1 MTVATHI
8 RRLICLNVVAFD
20 PLRRRRVRSAA
31 KRLVPSKAWAT
42 KDSKADEI
50 ARIALLRVLFL
61 QHEAHRAARHRE
73 EEATAMLARASIE
86 TAISG
91 LFCIYVPGAEKLFEG
106 EMSKR
111 AKSLFSDFTKDIGM
125 PGILD
130 DALANIGSSKLPTV
144 ACMVEQIVAS
154 GGAPD
159 LGSLKT
165 NFYDQIS
172 TLYVHGG
179 PLGLIRHVHPRT
191 GATRGRPY
199 AAWSKRSAVHTSDA
213 MVGLLAASIAG
224 ENDADIAL
232 FRAYEEDHFR
242 VTWRPLAFVVRGV
255 LASHVDFRYILDT
268 LRAVRRL
275 RAKRKAGEPLTEADI
290 AELLTKLYMVTRLN
304 PDDPSLAPVEAALRA
319 KLHQNARDP

>member
-1 MTVATHI
+1 
-8 RRLICLNVVAFD
+8 
-20 PLRRRRVRSAA
+20 
-31 KRLVPSKAWAT
+31 
-42 KDSKADEI
+42 
-50 ARIALLRVLFL
+50 
-61 QHEAHRAARHRE
+61 
-73 EEATAMLARASIE
+73 
-86 TAISG
+86 
-91 LFCIYVPGAEKLFEG
+91 
-106 EMSKR
+106 
-111 AKSLFSDFTKDIGM
+111 
-125 PGILD
+125 
-130 DALANIGSSKLPTV
+130 
-144 ACMVEQIVAS
+144 
-154 GGAPD
+154 
-159 LGSLKT
+159 
-165 NFYDQIS
+165 
-172 TLYVHGG
+172 
-179 PLGLIRHVHPRT
+179 LIRHVHPRT